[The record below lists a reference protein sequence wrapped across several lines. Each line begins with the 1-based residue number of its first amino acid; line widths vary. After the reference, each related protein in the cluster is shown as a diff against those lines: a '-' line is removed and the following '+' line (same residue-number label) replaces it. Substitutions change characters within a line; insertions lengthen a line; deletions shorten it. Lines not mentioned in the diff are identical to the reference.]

1 MIAIDGSNNKFTKK
15 VKIFIDTKEDKEIA
29 SQYEKLRPLKI
40 TKQNDNRVAIIIGI
54 EKYQAT
60 KVKALYANNDAKLFS
75 YFANKSLGIQ
85 QSNMKLLLQEEATR
99 LNTILAIKNW
109 LPKKII
115 ENKTEIFLFFSGH
128 GYPSKEGAY
137 IIPQNGDPRI
147 LEESSLSQNYII
159 NQIMRFKPKSV
170 TMFFDACYSGQSNT
184 GEALIAG
191 LKPLAITSDDE
202 GSIPENVNIFS
213 SSGLDQTSSTI
224 KEAEHGIFTYYLL
237 KGLQGN
243 ADKDKDKKITNLE
256 LFKYLKKNVGS
267 EAMKQNHDQ
276 EPMLKTQKPEQ
287 VIMKY

>member
-1 MIAIDGSNNKFTKK
+1 
-15 VKIFIDTKEDKEIA
+15 
-29 SQYEKLRPLKI
+29 
-40 TKQNDNRVAIIIGI
+40 
-54 EKYQAT
+54 
-60 KVKALYANNDAKLFS
+60 
-75 YFANKSLGIQ
+75 
-85 QSNMKLLLQEEATR
+85 
-99 LNTILAIKNW
+99 
-109 LPKKII
+109 
-115 ENKTEIFLFFSGH
+115 
-128 GYPSKEGAY
+128 
-137 IIPQNGDPRI
+137 
-147 LEESSLSQNYII
+147 
-159 NQIMRFKPKSV
+159 MRFKPKSV